1 MIRPLQIMITL
12 ALMVTSIALISG
24 CKGDGDAQSE
34 NLTGVWISEGD
45 HLSAL
50 QPSVIDSMKLVFYQT
65 GEFKMYTYM
74 KNVSPVIHEG
84 IYVVT
89 QPPGGLYEWLEMAY
103 HDGRVE
109 EGLFQYLPGEEVSME
124 TDLVQTV
131 PDLGHIPPDPERG
144 TGSSSLGP
152 ANIQVYVKIEE

>member
-1 MIRPLQIMITL
+1 MIKHLQKIATFSLIITMYL
-12 ALMVTSIALISG
+12 FLQG
-24 CKGDGDAQSE
+24 CEGNSDVQSE

-45 HLSAL
+45 NLSAL
-50 QPSVIDSMKLVFYQT
+50 QPSVIDSMKIVFYQT

-74 KNVSPVIHEG
+74 KNVSPVIYEG

-89 QPPGGLYEWLEMAY
+89 QPPVGLCEWLELVY

-109 EGLFQYLPGEEVSME
+109 EGLFQYLPGDEVSME

-131 PDLGHIPPDPERG
+131 PDLGHILPNPERG

-152 ANIQVYVKIEE
+152 ANVQIYVKIEY

>member
-24 CKGDGDAQSE
+24 CEGDGDAQSE

-74 KNVSPVIHEG
+74 KNV
-84 IYVVT
+84 
-89 QPPGGLYEWLEMAY
+89 
-103 HDGRVE
+103 
-109 EGLFQYLPGEEVSME
+109 
-124 TDLVQTV
+124 
-131 PDLGHIPPDPERG
+131 
-144 TGSSSLGP
+144 
-152 ANIQVYVKIEE
+152 